1 MAQFCT
7 SEIMEKLRLILS
19 PPDAHNLRKLEHI
32 VFLLFCVKLVKVS
45 LSLIRMGPAKAWKQ
59 IVGTIFGSLKILP
72 GFDNLLEK
80 GMENEL
86 KTIRQG
92 LLGDGDA
99 DALFTIPNKGL
110 QQKEISKRLID
121 VKGLAKGFASGKAWG
136 GVYHEESGNLTAIQN
151 EAWSLFNCSNSLY
164 PQTFPGI
171 RKFEAEIVSMTLG
184 IVHGH
189 EHNCVGLLSSGG
201 TESIL
206 LAVLAYREQ
215 GRKKGITEPEIVC
228 GISAHPALFKGCHY
242 FGVKLVKVGLNSKME
257 MDVKQVA
264 RACNSNTVA
273 IYASA
278 PTFTHGIVDP
288 IEELSDLALRKG
300 VGLHV
305 DNCLGGFL
313 LSYMAKLGIFNQPFD
328 FEVPGVTS
336 MSVDVHKYGYASKGA
351 SVVAFR
357 DNELRRGSYVPS
369 VDGCEG
375 LYVTPTL
382 QGSRSGAIIA
392 QAWATIVAVG
402 DNGYE
407 KMASDTNRIME
418 LIIDTVTRHP
428 DLELLVTPS
437 AAIIPVVCA
446 KGSSINIYQ
455 VASVLEKK
463 GWNMFTGQHPP
474 VMSACIGESH
484 NKVIDEWV
492 HDLEDAVKEV
502 KENPNMKLEGN
513 CAVYGAASAL
523 PDEVLD
529 SVLRSYCDIRME
541 VKAK

>member
-1 MAQFCT
+1 
-7 SEIMEKLRLILS
+7 
-19 PPDAHNLRKLEHI
+19 
-32 VFLLFCVKLVKVS
+32 
-45 LSLIRMGPAKAWKQ
+45 MGPAKAWKQ
-59 IVGTIFGSLKILP
+59 IAGSIFGSLKVLP
-72 GFDNLLEK
+72 GFDNLLGKGLEK
-80 GMENEL
+80 EL
-86 KTIRQG
+86 KTIREG

-99 DALFTIPNKGL
+99 DANVSIPKQGL
-110 QQKEISKRLID
+110 SNSDILSKLKS
-121 VKGLAKGFASGKAWG
+121 VKGLATGYASGKAWG
-136 GVYHEESGNLTAIQN
+136 GVYHEENGSLTTIQN
-151 EAWSLFNCSNSLY
+151 EAWGLFNCSNSLY

-171 RKFEAEIVSMTLG
+171 RKFEAEIVSMTIG

-189 EHNCVGLLSSGG
+189 EHGCVGLLSSGG

-215 GRKKGITEPEIVC
+215 GKKKGITEPEIIC
-228 GISAHPALFKGCHY
+228 GISAHPALLKGCYY
-242 FGVKLVKVGLNSKME
+242 FGVKLVKTGLNSKME
-257 MDVKQVA
+257 MDVDQVA
-264 RACNSNTVA
+264 AACTPNTVA
-273 IYASA
+273 IYSSA

-288 IEELSDLALRKG
+288 IEQLSDLAIKKG

-313 LSYMAKLGIFNQPFD
+313 LSYLARLGHFTQPFD
-328 FEVPGVTS
+328 FQVPGVTS

-351 SVVAFR
+351 SVCVFR

-392 QAWATIVAVG
+392 QAWSTLLAVG
-402 DNGYE
+402 DNGYS
-407 KMASDTNRIME
+407 KMASDTDRIMKV
-418 LIIDTVTRHP
+418 IMKTVDNNP
-428 DLELLVTPS
+428 DLELLVRPS
-437 AAIIPVVCA
+437 AAIIPIVCA
-446 KGSSINIYQ
+446 KGSNINIYQ

-463 GWNMFTGQHPP
+463 GWNMFTGQHPA
-474 VMSACIGESH
+474 VMSACIGETH

-492 HDLEDAVKEV
+492 SDLEDAVKMV
-502 KENPNMKLEGN
+502 KANPDMKLEGN
-513 CAVYGAASAL
+513 CAVYGAASTL

-541 VKAK
+541 VKSK